1 MLHGPLCERPTPH
14 PSCRYDPAP
23 SLFYESLCFDSRRD
37 AAAPSHTFGTCLM
50 VRPSRGPFLPPT
62 ISAAPATR
70 FLARAVVCVCVRR
83 RMAARAAAPFSLSL
97 VLSLSLSLSLSFSL
111 SLSQSPLFRLAAK
124 AFSCC
129 HTRSSGIGL
138 YPPTP
143 SHHHH
148 HHRHPLPS
156 PSLRARPLAAQWP
169 PFSPFPET

>member
-97 VLSLSLSLSLSFSL
+97 VLSLSLSLSLFFPLAQSVSPFSSRCK
-111 SLSQSPLFRLAAK
+111 SLLMLP
-124 AFSCC
+124 
-129 HTRSSGIGL
+129 HTLQR
-138 YPPTP
+138 Y
-143 SHHHH
+143 
-148 HHRHPLPS
+148 
-156 PSLRARPLAAQWP
+156 RPLSTN
-169 PFSPFPET
+169 PFSPPPPSPPPPSLAIAPRSPSSGAVAPFFTFP